1 MIDDIMALI
10 FDIDSVTFELT
21 EGKVIREIHYDEDSA
36 SVQLDLV
43 KHKNN
48 EPLKVSRRFLVA
60 EQYNIETIRHH
71 VSKMLYDLKKAC

>member
-21 EGKVIREIHYDEDSA
+21 EGKIAREISYHESTG
-36 SVQLDLV
+36 SVNLELTIHPHV
-43 KHKNN
+43 
-48 EPLKVSRRFLVA
+48 VSRLFPVV